1 MKFIFNDSFSTDPNL
16 FLPKTDEGSVF
27 VSGNLIIEKSSI
39 AITGR
44 VKSLIVKYK
53 GLDKEGKRKLAEEI
67 TNRTG
72 DGSGLSDDDAEDFF
86 DGISGSSSS
95 SRGGDVSGDSMTRR
109 YLDTIVSGSDE
120 MGEAADAF
128 ATKATLRSRLVD
140 QLKPFLSSDEIGKLF
155 DDFIFKIKLPE
166 SETLDFISNI
176 IDFAS
181 DAGANIKQLI
191 SFATMHYATRRDK
204 GLTILLLE
212 LGGKLQKKYPEVNFF
227 EMMIDSANGGK
238 PKLGKLAIINDKED
252 MDIAKKLFSLSQHR
266 IVEQNEALNRER
278 KEVRDALQSMQERT
292 NLQRAI
298 FDAMKMNEV
307 ERALTIEIEK
317 FGETF
322 RRLITNPQFRAL
334 KDLQYTILAGRRL
347 LDTWMSLYIDKQPVT
362 PSRSTQEVRD
372 DPKGVSRFTGEQQ
385 GRSNRDWPSRG
396 PILVSNNS
404 TKFIKVAQQKTN
416 QPSQQQKAAEE
427 KQAIDLQ
434 KMILSD
440 LIKKTERLVI
450 PKIRNS
456 NIPTEAKNIVLSYI
470 NNLLL
475 EFSKA
480 LRVNTRVSFLDM
492 HRAAHGKLAANL
504 SEETRVKKSNTSN
517 SRFVISQ
524 QAGAQTS
531 RPAVQ
536 PQFSQ
541 FSTIIDTLIGALAVL
556 GNIET
561 FTRIFST
568 GDIRDIIA
576 LYRML
581 SVYNQ
586 NVYMELDNQLGNVGS
601 LAPSDSSM
609 FSGGALTPSGAQIA
623 VNETEADALQKLF
636 KEEFSA
642 TQRLDAKIK
651 ADEATLA
658 QAENNLA
665 IESSQSVQLSV
676 GKEAPEGDK
685 PALEFPAELKQK
697 QEEFVKQADAVIK
710 NLYILLGIRRNMKK
724 RAEVEGS
731 DPIIM
736 STLRRLE
743 QDILIRIKKHEDTR
757 EKYKSTSTILVEL
770 ERSRRLRQLLRP
782 VEKQIQLFAE
792 AGISIASLIT
802 QPNGILNVVRR
813 IRDEE
818 EKALDKLIDRYTELK
833 EKITPVNL
841 DGFARPS
848 VTTQTGAVDIG
859 EPLEPTSEMI

>member
-1 MKFIFNDSFSTDPNL
+1 MKFIFDDSFSTDPNL
-16 FLPKTDEGSVF
+16 FKSQTDERSVF
-27 VSGNLIIEKSSI
+27 VSGNLIFEKSSVATTGNIKRLI
-39 AITGR
+39 A
-44 VKSLIVKYK
+44 KYK
-53 GLDKEGKRKLAEEI
+53 SLDKEGKRKLAEEI
-67 TNRTG
+67 TNGTG
-72 DGSGLSDDDAEDFF
+72 EGTGLSDDDKEDFF

-95 SRGGDVSGDSMTRR
+95 SRGGDPSANSITRR

-181 DAGANIKQLI
+181 DAGSNIKELI

-212 LGGKLQKKYPEVNFF
+212 LGTKLQKKYPEVDFF
-227 EMMIDSANGGK
+227 QMMIDSANGGK

-252 MDIAKKLFSLSQHR
+252 MDIARKLFSLSQHR

-347 LDTWMSLYIDKQPVT
+347 LDAWMSLYIDKQPVT

-372 DPKGVSRFTGEQQ
+372 DPKAVSRFTGEQQ

-396 PILVSNNS
+396 PILVSHSNS
-404 TKFIKVAQQKTN
+404 KFIKIAQTKVN
-416 QPSQQQKAAEE
+416 QPAQNQNVSGE
-427 KQAIDLQ
+427 KQAILLQ

-440 LIKKTERLVI
+440 LIKKIESAVI
-450 PKIRNS
+450 PRIKNS
-456 NIPTEAKNIVLSYI
+456 NIPIEGKNVVLSYV
-470 NNLLL
+470 NSLLL

-480 LRVNTRVSFLDM
+480 LRANARVSFLEM
-492 HRAAHGKLAANL
+492 HDLAYGKILLNLAEL
-504 SEETRVKKSNTSN
+504 TRIKKSDFSNT
-517 SRFVISQ
+517 RFVISQ

-541 FSTIIDTLIGALAVL
+541 FSTIIDSLIGGLAGL
-556 GNIET
+556 GYFET

-568 GDIRDIIA
+568 GDVRDIIA
-576 LYRML
+576 LTRFL
-581 SVYNQ
+581 ETYNKS
-586 NVYMELDNQLGNVGS
+586 VYMELDNQLGNVGGN
-601 LAPSDSSM
+601 APADSSM
-609 FSGGALTPSGAQIA
+609 FSGGVLSPSGAQIA
-623 VNETEADALQKLF
+623 VNEVEADALQKLF
-636 KEEFSA
+636 GEEFFA

-697 QEEFVKQADAVIK
+697 QEAFVKQADAVIK
-710 NLYILLGIRRNMKK
+710 NLYVLLGVRRNMKK
-724 RAEVEGS
+724 YAEVEGS

-757 EKYKSTSTILVEL
+757 EKYKTTSSILVEL

-782 VEKQIQLFAE
+782 VEKQIQLFSE

-818 EKALDKLIDRYTELK
+818 EKALDKLVDRYTEIK
-833 EKITPVNL
+833 ENITPVNL
-841 DGFARPS
+841 EGFARPT

-859 EPLEPTSEMI
+859 EPSEPTSEMI